1 MSTPDPFDVATQLGV
16 VKFLSD
22 KLTAAR
28 KEDLGPQ
35 VTSTLPVGTRLPV
48 MVGGEHIG
56 WLSIPQPRT
65 TASVVNDA
73 RFLAWVK
80 ENFPTEIVTV
90 EQVRE
95 SFAKNVLESVKAHG
109 GWRTKN
115 DTVIDVPGVTVSQG
129 DPYPKVDLA
138 EGAGEAIGKA
148 WRGGQID
155 LGQMLALPP
164 AEGGEAA

>member
-1 MSTPDPFDVATQLGV
+1 MSAPGPFDVATQLGV

-35 VTSTLPVGTRLPV
+35 ATSALPVGTRLPV

-65 TASVVNDA
+65 TATVADPA
-73 RFLAWVK
+73 KFLAWAR
-80 ENFPTEIVTV
+80 EHAPTEIV
-90 EQVRE
+90 EAVRE
-95 SFAKNVLESVKAHG
+95 SFTRNVLESVKARG
-109 GWRTKN
+109 GWLDKATGE
-115 DTVIDVPGVTVSQG
+115 VVEVPGVTVSQG

-138 EGAGEAIGKA
+138 DGAGDAIGKA
-148 WRGGQID
+148 WRAGQID